1 MTVGIAYVDGPRLA
15 RSLFAAADWV
25 AAGREEINRINV
37 FPVPDGDTGTNF
49 SLTLRAVADALRAL
63 GDAPLPETARTM
75 ARAAVLGARGQL
87 RDDARPLPAGLR
99 RVARRPAA
107 PRRTRDVAA
116 ALRQGADRL
125 YESLDD
131 PREGTILTV
140 AREAAAAAERAA
152 AETDDIGEFMRRLL
166 AEGEVALARTPELM
180 AVLKE
185 AGVVD
190 AGGKG
195 FVRMLEGV
203 VRYIEGD
210 PILAA
215 GRRQRS
221 RTPQRYWSRRRR
233 SRSRPS
239 ATSSSAPRCWSAA
252 SSCRRPTRSGRRC
265 TRFGGSVVVAV
276 MADILKIHVHTD
288 TPEAVFSYAAR
299 WGRVET
305 TKADDMRAQHR
316 RLAHADRRPVA
327 VVTDSS
333 ADLADSV
340 LDRHHIA
347 LVPLQVVFGD
357 ETFRDRVEL
366 KPEEFYRRLRTA
378 RDLPTTSQ
386 PTPAEF
392 VRVLRDARG
401 EADEVVAVLLS
412 GSLSGTFASAQA
424 AVRAAGH
431 LRMST
436 WWTAGRPRL
445 GVGMLA
451 LAGRG
456 AGRVGLAGAEIAP
469 ELERVRGQSGMLLTV
484 DRYDNLLR
492 SGRVSR
498 GKAWIAGMLDVK
510 PILSLDRS
518 RTCRPGGPGAR
529 PGAAGAPGAGAAGA
543 AAHAAAPSGPVRRG
557 AHRGARRWPSGCAR
571 RWSRRTGRGTASSP
585 SRPACS
591 APTWAPGAWAIFYQV
606 EDGTPAR
613 LDAATAGA
621 EGSTHMQERIR
632 PVTPRIPEAL
642 RLALD
647 AIQDLKGSQLVV
659 LDLRGLTDATDFF
672 VIASGTSDAHV
683 RGIAESV
690 MEKLDR
696 KGHHTHHVEG
706 LNGGRWVLL
715 DFVDFVVHL
724 FHPETRSF
732 YQLER
737 LWDDAPE
744 LLISST

>member
-1 MTVGIAYVDGPRLA
+1 MSIGIAYVDGPRLA

-25 AAGREEINRINV
+25 AAGRDEINRINV

-63 GDAPLPETARTM
+63 GDAPLPDTARTM
-75 ARAAVLGARGQL
+75 ARAAVLGARGNSGMML
-87 RDDARPLPAGLR
+87 AHFLMGFAESLGD
-99 RVARRPAA
+99 RPAA
-107 PRRTRDVAA
+107 TTRDVAA
-116 ALRQGADRL
+116 ALHQGADRL

-152 AETDDIGEFMRRLL
+152 AETGDVGEFMRRLL
-166 AEGEVALARTPELM
+166 AEGELALARTPELL

-195 FVRMLEGV
+195 FVRMIEGV

-210 PILAA
+210 PILPLSDANGSDPSVVQVPAA
-215 GRRQRS
+215 
-221 RTPQRYWSRRRR
+221 
-233 SRSRPS
+233 
-239 ATSSSAPRCWSAA
+239 AVEIAA
-252 SSCRRPTRSGRRC
+252 ERDFQFC
-265 TRFGGSVVVAV
+265 TEVLVRGEQLPPANEVRAAMHGFGGSVVVAV
-276 MADILKIHVHTD
+276 MSDILKIHVHTD

-327 VVTDSS
+327 IVTDSS
-333 ADLADSV
+333 ADLADSI

-347 LVPLQVVFGD
+347 IVPLQVVFGN

-366 KPEEFYRRLRTA
+366 RPEEFYRRLRTA

-392 VRVLRDARG
+392 VRVLRDARS
-401 EADEVVAVLLS
+401 EADEVVGVLLS
-412 GSLSGTFASAQA
+412 GSLSGTYASAQA
-424 AVRAAGH
+424 SVRAAGISGVH
-431 LRMST
+431 LVDSRS
-436 WWTAGRPRL
+436 ASL

-451 LAGRG
+451 LRG
-456 AGRVGLAGAEIAP
+456 AELAESGWPAAEIAA
-469 ELERVRGQSGMLLTV
+469 ELERVRGQAGMLLTV

-510 PILSLDRS
+510 PILSLDPEGRVVPVDRVRGREQLVPRVLALLEKRLTPRPRVVRFGVVHTEAPEMAERV
-518 RTCRPGGPGAR
+518 RTALIAAYRPRDCFVTLA
-529 PGAAGAPGAGAAGA
+529 
-543 AAHAAAPSGPVRRG
+543 
-557 AHRGARRWPSGCAR
+557 
-571 RWSRRTGRGTASSP
+571 TGVLGTHVGE
-585 SRPACS
+585 
-591 APTWAPGAWAIFYQV
+591 GAWAIFYQV

-621 EGSTHMQERIR
+621 EGSARMQERIAR
-632 PVTPRIPEAL
+632 
-642 RLALD
+642 
-647 AIQDLKGSQLVV
+647 
-659 LDLRGLTDATDFF
+659 
-672 VIASGTSDAHV
+672 
-683 RGIAESV
+683 
-690 MEKLDR
+690 
-696 KGHHTHHVEG
+696 
-706 LNGGRWVLL
+706 
-715 DFVDFVVHL
+715 
-724 FHPETRSF
+724 
-732 YQLER
+732 
-737 LWDDAPE
+737 
-744 LLISST
+744 